1 MKKVQEIHNNFK
13 TISFQYSDV
22 DSKIQNLEKLLEKEK
37 IKVSKLNPLG
47 FNNTAHHQKIL
58 DYKNQIY
65 WLKLNNEAFLYFNS
79 KYPLYKFITF
89 KNIIELNNKYNL
101 VLGDFSQY
109 LGEVPDK
116 NIEEIN
122 SFKIDENDTG
132 FEIFPYFER
141 NGVKKY
147 NTAEEINT
155 LLNTDYKNYRSSPH
169 KLATKLPKFQIVA
182 SEHLMSKSNKKDIDD
197 PIVVSPVLYKS
208 NLFYLIITA
217 WGDEAKE
224 VFNPIY
230 N

>member
-1 MKKVQEIHNNFK
+1 MTKVQEIHHNFR

-22 DSKIQNLEKLLEKEK
+22 TSKIENLEKLLEIEK
-37 IKVSKLNPLG
+37 IKVSKLNLLG
-47 FNNTAHHQKIL
+47 FNNTIHHKNIL

-65 WLKLNNEAFLYFNS
+65 WLKLNHEAFVYFNS
-79 KYPLYKFITF
+79 KYPLHKFITF
-89 KNIIELNNKYNL
+89 KNIIDLSNKYNL
-101 VLGDFSQY
+101 DLGDFSQY
-109 LGEVPDK
+109 IGEVPDK

-122 SFKIDENDTG
+122 SFKIDEIDTG
-132 FEIFPYFER
+132 FEVGIYFQR

-155 LLNTDYKNYRSSPH
+155 LLNTDYKDYRNTPH

-182 SEHLMSKSNKKDIDD
+182 SHHLMSKSDKKDIDD

-208 NLFYLIITA
+208 NLFYIIVTA
-217 WGDEAKE
+217 WGDEAKN
-224 VFNPIY
+224 VANPIY